1 MEECHWYHQCILGVE
16 PRVENVEDF
25 CITIMREVTLTISTK
40 MFDFM
45 KNRTMLKSEGL
56 RALATKLPENIM
68 ALGLGFEPR

>member
-1 MEECHWYHQCILGVE
+1 
-16 PRVENVEDF
+16 
-25 CITIMREVTLTISTK
+25 MREVTLTISTK